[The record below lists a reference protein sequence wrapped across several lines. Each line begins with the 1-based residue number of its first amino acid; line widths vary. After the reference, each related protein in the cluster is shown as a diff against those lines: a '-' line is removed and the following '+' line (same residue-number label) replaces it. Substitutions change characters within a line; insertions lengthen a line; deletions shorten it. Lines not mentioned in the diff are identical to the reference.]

1 MSLHTIGSDSRYILP
16 ASYDSVPDAF
26 RSNKSAKPIP
36 CSLNTVNLPAMS
48 GEQSLGG
55 SSLIQVPCGASAG
68 YMCNPYLRF
77 TMAISGV
84 AAKAG
89 QMRFKGSAGSATM
102 AINRLATFVNSQMVD
117 NLQNAWS
124 IYDALLSH
132 STSQPWLENDG
143 SVMLGANTVYTQE
156 GTVGNATYPELTF
169 AVPLIGLLGSQQAI
183 PLYLINGTLQ
193 IQIDWQNAIGSFLAD
208 ATAAHTYTACVF
220 KNVSLVYDK
229 VSCEQAFVDSVRG
242 DMMKGNKFVVGYTN
256 YQTTSLATALGTSS
270 ATFNYGLNVSSLRGV
285 LMTQHAAVN
294 DQTNRSRSTANG
306 LNQFRVSL
314 DGRLISNLNND
325 SSQPAL
331 VFAELQ
337 KTMGRLFDASISEP
351 VVQLGLTATAAA
363 GDFPALYNYNSQ
375 QFAVG
380 ASCQRVNEG
389 LAFSGTPCSVISL
402 QYGGATAAITSFVHF
417 ISDFQLLITA
427 DGSVELVR

>member
-1 MSLHTIGSDSRYILP
+1 MSLHTIGSDARYILP
-16 ASYDSVPDAF
+16 ASYDSVPEAF

-36 CSLNTVNLPAMS
+36 CSLQTVNLPAMS
-48 GEQSLGG
+48 GDQSLGG
-55 SSLIQVPCGASAG
+55 TSLIQVPCGASAG

-77 TMAISGV
+77 TLSISGV

-89 QMRFKGSAGSATM
+89 EMRFKGSAGAVTM

-117 NLQNAWS
+117 NLQNAWAV
-124 IYDALLSH
+124 YDALLSH

-143 SVMLGANTVYTQE
+143 SVMLGAGTKYIQVADPGNT
-156 GTVGNATYPELTF
+156 TYPDLTF

-183 PLYLINGTLQ
+183 PLFLINGTLQ
-193 IQIDWQNAIGSFLAD
+193 IQLDWANAIGSFLAD
-208 ATAAHTYTACVF
+208 GAAAHTYTACSF

-229 VSCEQAFVDSVRG
+229 ISCEQAFVDSVRA

-256 YQTTSLATALGTSS
+256 YQTTSLATAKDTAN
-270 ATFNYGLNVSSLRGV
+270 ATFNYGLNVSSLRGI
-285 LMTQHAAVN
+285 LMTQHASLGV
-294 DQTNRSRSTANG
+294 QTSRSQSIANG

-351 VVQLGLTATAAA
+351 VAQASITATKTASEL
-363 GDFPALYNYNSQ
+363 PPLYAYNAS

-389 LAFSGTPCSVISL
+389 LAFSGTPCSVVSV
-402 QYGGATAAITSFVHF
+402 QYGGATDAVTSFIHF
-417 ISDFQLLITA
+417 ISDFQLLVTA